1 MVRFR
6 RLCMAVGVLAALTV
20 FTEPAW
26 AQSSQVTY
34 SLAGV
39 ETAATPTEGTFIGV
53 ALARDDFG
61 TWGAVIDHDPLSNP
75 APLVTPG
82 GGFAI
87 NGQVRDLQ
95 GVITGGTIT
104 RLGGSCRKE
113 TFAVTGGVVLVN
125 GSGVPNGGTGVF
137 GVTLTHYGFRMPGGG
152 CVTFFAT
159 VEGLITLTLP

>member
-1 MVRFR
+1 
-6 RLCMAVGVLAALTV
+6 MAVGVLAALTV

-39 ETAATPTEGTFIGV
+39 ETAATSTEGTFVGV

-61 TWGAVIDHDPLSNP
+61 TWGAVIDHDPLANP
-75 APLVTPG
+75 APLVTG
-82 GGFAI
+82 GAFAI

-95 GVITGGTIT
+95 GVITGGAIT

-113 TFAVTGGVVLVN
+113 TFSVTGGVALVN
-125 GSGVPNGGTGVF
+125 GGSGVF

-159 VEGLITLTLP
+159 VEGLISLTLP